1 MRNHR
6 PNSERVVVTGMGVIS
21 PLGNDVQTFWEA
33 LLAGRSG
40 VARIESFDVSDFPT
54 QIGAEVKDFDPRA
67 YLGRREAQRMARCT
81 QMAVVATLFAL
92 EDAGLQ
98 HGFPDPERVGVHLGT
113 AEGGFD
119 MAIEGMYIMQSKGW
133 RRVMPFALP
142 EALPNMPSHHV
153 SQYFGTLGHL
163 GTCVAACA
171 SGTQAIYE
179 AAELIRRGVV
189 DIMITGGT
197 EALINEFAFAGF
209 CAMRG
214 MSTRNDEPERA
225 IRPFD
230 ADRDGF
236 LMGEGAAILIL
247 ERLDHALAR
256 GARIYAEVMG
266 GATSSDAHHFAQPDP
281 EGRGAARAMRW
292 AIEAAGLTIDDID
305 YINAHGTGTPIGDAV
320 ETKAIKMV
328 FGERA
333 YEVPVSSTK
342 SMLAH
347 GMGAAGAFEAIA
359 CVKTLE
365 TQTIHPTI
373 NYEKPDPE
381 CDLDYVPW
389 EARKA
394 TVRYTLSNSFG
405 LGGQNACLVLGRLNG
420 TGGQP

>member
-1 MRNHR
+1 MGSSR
-6 PNSERVVVTGMGVIS
+6 PDHQRVVITGMGVVS
-21 PLGNDVQTFWEA
+21 PLGCDVNVFWEA

-40 VARIESFDVSDFPT
+40 VARIQSFDVSDFPT
-54 QIGAEVKDFDPRA
+54 QIGAEVRDFDPST
-67 YLGRREAQRMARCT
+67 YIGRREARRMARCS
-81 QMAVVATLFAL
+81 QMAIVATLFAL

-98 HGFPDPERVGVHLGT
+98 GGLPDPERVGVHLGT

-119 MAIEGMYIMQSKGW
+119 MAMQGVSLMQQRGW
-133 RRVMPFALP
+133 RRVMPFMLP
-142 EALPNMPSHHV
+142 ETLPNMPSYHV
-153 SQYFGTLGHL
+153 SQFFGTLGHL

-179 AAELIRRGVV
+179 ASELIRRGVA
-189 DIMITGGT
+189 DIIITGGT

-214 MSTRNDEPERA
+214 MSTRNHEPERA
-225 IRPFD
+225 VRPFD

-236 LMGEGAAILIL
+236 LMGEGAGILIL
-247 ERLDHALAR
+247 ERLDHARAR
-256 GARIYAEVMG
+256 GARAYAEVLG

-281 EGRGAARAMRW
+281 EGRGATRAMRW
-292 AIEAAGLTIDDID
+292 AVANAGLVPEQID

-320 ETKAIKMV
+320 ETKAIKQV

-359 CVKTLE
+359 CVKTLQ

-373 NYEKPDPE
+373 NYETPDPE

-389 EARKA
+389 EPRRAR
-394 TVRYTLSNSFG
+394 VRYTLSNSFG
-405 LGGQNACLVLGRLNG
+405 LGGQNACLVLGLVDG
-420 TGGQP
+420 DGDAP